1 MSNRVEL
8 PIVTENT
15 PENKHVSLLLVAD
28 GLRQAEQNLR
38 EQEENIRKFTEQLNQ
53 LRDMRI
59 ATTAQKNL
67 LVDLQNK
74 IIELENTNKNK

>member
-8 PIVTENT
+8 PIVTDEA

-28 GLRQAEQNLR
+28 GLRQTEQNLK
-38 EQEENIRKFTEQLNQ
+38 EQEDNIRKLTEQLQQ

-67 LVDLQNK
+67 LTDLQSK
-74 IIELENTNKNK
+74 IIELEGTQPSA

>member
-1 MSNRVEL
+1 MSSRVEL
-8 PIVTENT
+8 PIVTEDA

-28 GLRQAEQNLR
+28 GLRQAEENLKA
-38 EQEENIRKFTEQLNQ
+38 QEENIRKLTDQLNQ

-67 LVDLQNK
+67 LADLQNK
-74 IIELENTNKNK
+74 IVELEGTNIGK